1 MTTTNLSHYVVT
13 SLTNPFQGADET
25 QMVNSEGTA
34 VSDQGSTLQNQS
46 NQQVTNLSTPFSD
59 ALYIS
64 RPVSSVGT
72 LDRGKLTADSHAY
85 ISLIPND
92 VTK

>member
-1 MTTTNLSHYVVT
+1 
-13 SLTNPFQGADET
+13 
-25 QMVNSEGTA
+25 MVDSEGTA
-34 VSDQGSTLQNQS
+34 VSDQGSTLQYQS